1 MDVKK
6 KIELM
11 KVMESYWTLL
21 PPEIHQ
27 LILSLKRN
35 QEMFEEERKRN
46 LKAVG
51 QEILLYHELKE
62 KWALGHVRCVVR
74 CSFRPRLKLSVPSMC
89 IYGHHVDLEDVKRK
103 KFLGFSFE
111 RALQRVNHVKSF
123 L

>member
-11 KVMESYWTLL
+11 RVMESYWTML
-21 PPEIHQ
+21 PPEIHEF
-27 LILSLKRN
+27 ILLLKKN
-35 QEMFEEERKRN
+35 QEIFEEERKMN

-51 QEILLYHELKE
+51 QEIVLYHELKE
-62 KWALGHVRCVVR
+62 KWAVGHVRCVVK
-74 CSFRPRLKLSVPSMC
+74 CSFRPRIKMC
-89 IYGHHVDLEDVKRK
+89 IPGMFIYGHHVDLEDVKRK